1 MGGEV
6 CLQKIID
13 SFSYYLDYFDRVC
26 SKMIEM
32 IMSIFREISAASE
45 LKKHREG
52 WGNFGGFELKD
63 LLMKIIMMVF
73 N

>member
-1 MGGEV
+1 
-6 CLQKIID
+6 
-13 SFSYYLDYFDRVC
+13 
-26 SKMIEM
+26 MIEM